1 MKYVFFSLFV
11 FASVTVSGQS
21 TTSPQEVSQILS
33 TYFSKTASSSALANK
48 SQALEASRTFSIRRD
63 SLFIYLYDPM
73 DVFTKGPFYDTTVI
87 PINQIQQIK
96 IHKSKNATGQAGV
109 GIEFIQKNFAGI
121 APKEKA
127 KDNGAPATITD
138 KNLANVNA
146 ASVNQ
151 KMIGQVAGVTVGNDN
166 SPGGATMVRVRGY
179 GSINSNS
186 PLYVVDDV
194 PVTGNLNTINPN
206 DIESVQVLKDAS
218 LTAIYG
224 VRGANGVVLIKTK
237 KGGISSGIP
246 ADLPRDLVLS
256 YTLWT
261 WGKAATDFNKSDD
274 KIKLKKFLEQDYN

>member
-1 MKYVFFSLFV
+1 MKYALFSLLV
-11 FASVTVSGQS
+11 FASVTVSGQNA
-21 TTSPQEVSQILS
+21 TSPQEVSQILS
-33 TYFSKTASSSALANK
+33 TYFGKTASSSALANK

-73 DVFTKGPFYDTTVI
+73 DVFTKAPFYDTTII
-87 PINQIQQIK
+87 PIHQIQQIK
-96 IHKSKNATGQAGV
+96 IHKSRNSAGQVGV
-109 GIEFIQKNFAGI
+109 GIEFIQKNFAGN
-121 APKEKA
+121 PMKEKST
-127 KDNGAPATITD
+127 DNGAPAKISD
-138 KNLANVNA
+138 KNLASVNA

-166 SPGGATMVRVRGY
+166 SPGGATMVRIRGY

-261 WGKAATDFNKSDD
+261 WGKAANEFNKSDD
-274 KIKLKKFLEQDYN
+274 KIKIKKFLEQDFN